1 MRDPDFSSIDQM
13 NNPSIDLNIASKDN
27 WQEVNESQG
36 YNVGDVSGR
45 YSEENDCNTEMICKL
60 LQRETASQV
69 DIEKFDGH
77 PINYQYFM
85 SIFKEVVE
93 DRIEDP
99 TGRLIRLIK
108 YADGKARELVKPCV
122 QQPTHLGYQNAKM
135 LLEKQYG
142 DPHRICILQKGNEE
156 LATNKI
162 WGCKVILRL
171 FCFLKQMQQ
180 SWSSNKVEYYE
191 DT

>member
-13 NNPSIDLNIASKDN
+13 NNPSIDLNIPSKDN

-36 YNVGDVSGR
+36 YNVGDVM
-45 YSEENDCNTEMICKL
+45 MICKL

-142 DPHRICILQKGNEE
+142 DPHRICILQKGND
-156 LATNKI
+156 KI
-162 WGCKVILRL
+162 GH
-171 FCFLKQMQQ
+171 Q
-180 SWSSNKVEYYE
+180 
-191 DT
+191 